1 MNSNY
6 LGKCIFI
13 VIFFLVFFYK
23 RTIIPF
29 MKAIKWENNQ
39 GGEYFLQATVNGWI
53 NRKTVKFLS
62 LWLSLHSRFE
72 NSLLW
77 PNSSKLGNKP
87 QN

>member
-6 LGKCIFI
+6 FGEMYFHCD
-13 VIFFLVFFYK
+13 FFFWYFYS
-23 RTIIPF
+23 
-29 MKAIKWENNQ
+29 IKWENNQ

-77 PNSSKLGNKP
+77 PNSSKLGNANKP